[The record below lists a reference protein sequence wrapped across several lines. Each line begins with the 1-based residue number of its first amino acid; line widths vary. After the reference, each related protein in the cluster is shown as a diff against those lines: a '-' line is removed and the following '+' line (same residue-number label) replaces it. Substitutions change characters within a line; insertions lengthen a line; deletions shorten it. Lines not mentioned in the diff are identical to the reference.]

1 MSTKSGYVAIIG
13 KPNAGKSTLMNA
25 LMGLKLSIVTDK
37 PQTTRKR
44 VLGIYSDADTQIIF
58 LDTPGILKP
67 RYELQRSMMKY
78 VDDAAEEA
86 DILAVMIDL
95 PKYIEDPE
103 NYFSQEFLEIIQ
115 KIKRPKVLLINK
127 IDLTENVKSVLPV
140 IEETAKTGYF
150 DDIVP
155 ISALKASNL
164 DQLTEALEKHL
175 PKGPFYYD
183 PELLS
188 TQPQKFFVSEII
200 REQVFNEYQQEI
212 PYSTEVNVVEFK
224 ERETGKW
231 YISAEIIVERGT
243 QKGIIIGAKGSKLK
257 IVGRKS
263 RLEIE
268 EYLQMPVYLDLFVK
282 VREKWRNNKNLLRS
296 YGY

>member
-67 RYELQRSMMKY
+67 RYELQKSMMKY

-95 PKYIEDPE
+95 PKYTKDPE
-103 NYFSQEFLEIIQ
+103 NYFSTEFLEIIQ
-115 KIKRPKVLLINK
+115 KIKRPKILVINK

-150 DDIVP
+150 DEIVP

-164 DQLTEALEKHL
+164 AQLIEAIDKHL

-200 REQVFNEYQQEI
+200 REQVFKEYQQEI

-231 YISAEIIVERGT
+231 YISAEIIVERST

-257 IVGRKS
+257 KVGKKS
-263 RLEIE
+263 RIEIE
-268 EYLQMPVYLDLFVK
+268 DYLQMPVYLDLFVK